1 MIPLLT
7 PSIKQG
13 LLELYAKG
21 FGITETYNYSIF
33 IGLRVQGM
41 RTALNNQVNTLQNT

>member
-13 LLELYAKG
+13 LLELYARG
-21 FGITETYNYSIF
+21 FGITKTYKYSIF
-33 IGLRVQGM
+33 IDLRVHEM